1 MRPLQA
7 MLYVLSLLLVV
18 MLAVAGIILAGSSL
32 YSVISMFDVWS
43 LKYANRSA
51 ADLRYVQ
58 ASNNL
63 LSTAVVALPIAVL
76 GAILV
81 FFMHTRKR

>member
-1 MRPLQA
+1 

-18 MLAVAGIILAGSSL
+18 ILVVAGIILAGSTL

-51 ADLRYVQ
+51 ADLRYV
-58 ASNNL
+58 
-63 LSTAVVALPIAVL
+63 
-76 GAILV
+76 
-81 FFMHTRKR
+81 